1 MQDDEPYVLDVVGGW
16 RMMAPLALLAVGA
29 PGHDAHRR
37 DPVHLVEEIRAQ
49 AERFAQSH
57 LAGGDEP
64 ALVTRIDHPELP
76 GQFTW
81 ILEQRGEAVV
91 LIVVDADHVL
101 EETSKVNVRADLL
114 AEGIRRAARCVY
126 LDPHLAGHL
135 RAALARSS

>member
-1 MQDDEPYVLDVVGGW
+1 M
-16 RMMAPLALLAVGA
+16 
-29 PGHDAHRR
+29 
-37 DPVHLVEEIRAQ
+37 HLIQEIRAQ

-57 LAGGDEP
+57 LASDAP
-64 ALVTRIDHPELP
+64 ALVTRVDHPELP

-81 ILEQRGEAVV
+81 IVEQRGEAVV

-101 EETSKVNVRADLL
+101 EETAKVNVRADLL